1 MAKSVRPDAK
11 SRGDRGTLTEQA
23 YQSLRRD
30 IIDGIFAPRQ
40 PLRLESLKE
49 RYGFS
54 FSPLREALNRLHSEK
69 LVLASAL
76 RGFRVAE
83 LSSEE
88 MWDTIETRILI
99 ECEALRRA
107 MKNGHDDWEAQIIAA
122 FYSLS
127 RCAERYPMMSGEASA
142 AETEELEERHRE
154 FHCALIEASN
164 SPSLLHLAAQLYDQ
178 TERYRRPLLSAQ
190 RRFDQ
195 RDFQGEHKTIMDA
208 VIARDPAAPDLLATH
223 YRQTGTAIES
233 ALARLKT
240 EAA

>member
-1 MAKSVRPDAK
+1 MAESFPSNAK
-11 SRGDRGTLTEQA
+11 RGNRGTLTERA
-23 YQSLRRD
+23 YQALRRD
-30 IIDGIFAPRQ
+30 IIDGIFAPCQ

-49 RYGFS
+49 RYGLS

-69 LVLASAL
+69 LVLSTAQ

-83 LSSEE
+83 LSRQE

-107 MKNGHDDWEAQIIAA
+107 MKNGQDDWETQMVAA

-127 RCAERYPMMSGEASA
+127 LCAERYPMTSGEASA
-142 AETEELEERHRE
+142 AEAEELEARHRV
-154 FHCALIEASN
+154 FHCSLIAASD
-164 SPSLLHLAAQLYDQ
+164 SQSLLHLAAQLYDQ
-178 TERYRRPLLSAQ
+178 TERYRRPLLSTQ

-195 RDFQGEHKTIMDA
+195 RDFQAEHKTIMDA
-208 VIARDPAAPDLLATH
+208 VMARDPAATDLLAAH